1 MELLTPDFGT
11 FFWMLVSFI
20 IVFVILAKFG
30 FPALVNMVNE
40 RKQYID
46 DSLKSAREANE
57 KLSHIKE
64 ESESILVEARKEQA
78 RILKEAMDTRTQI
91 VNEARDKAKAEGGRL
106 LEEARKQIQKEKDD
120 AIRDI
125 RKQVAE
131 LSVEVAQKILR
142 KQLSSEVEQNG
153 MIERMLHRSNLKPLC
168 KSIVSVCR

>member
-20 IVFVILAKFG
+20 IVLAILAKFG

-78 RILKEAMDTRTQI
+78 RILKEAMDTRNKI
-91 VNEARDKAKAEGGRL
+91 VNEAKDKAKAEGGRL
-106 LEEARKQIQKEKDD
+106 LEEARKQIQKEKED

-131 LSVEVAQKILR
+131 LSVEVAEKVLR
-142 KQLSSEVEQNG
+142 KQLSSEMEQNG
-153 MIERMLHRSNLKPLC
+153 MIERMLDE
-168 KSIVSVCR
+168 VSDSKK

>member
-20 IVFVILAKFG
+20 IVLVILAKFG

-78 RILKEAMDTRTQI
+78 RILKEAMETRNRI
-91 VNEARDKAKAEGGRL
+91 VNEAKDKAKAEGGRL

-131 LSVEVAQKILR
+131 LSVEVAEKVLR

-153 MIERMLHRSNLKPLC
+153 MIERMLDE
-168 KSIVSVCR
+168 VSDSKK

>member
-20 IVFVILAKFG
+20 IVLAILAKFG

-78 RILKEAMDTRTQI
+78 RILKEAMETRTQI
-91 VNEARDKAKAEGGRL
+91 VNEAKDKAKAEGGRL
-106 LEEARKQIQKEKDD
+106 LEEARKQIQKEKED

-131 LSVEVAQKILR
+131 LSIEVAEKVLR
-142 KQLSSEVEQNG
+142 KQLSSEMEQNG
-153 MIERMLHRSNLKPLC
+153 MIERMLDE
-168 KSIVSVCR
+168 VSDSKK

>member
-1 MELLTPDFGT
+1 MSLLNPDIGV

-20 IVFVILAKFG
+20 IVFFILAKFG

-46 DSLKSAREANE
+46 ESLKSAREANE

-78 RILKEAMDTRTQI
+78 KILKEAMETRTQI
-91 VNEARDKAKAEGGRL
+91 INEAKETAQSEGGRL

-131 LSVEVAQKILR
+131 LSVEVAEKVLR

-153 MIERMLHRSNLKPLC
+153 MIERLLDE
-168 KSIVSVCR
+168 VSDSKK

>member
-106 LEEARKQIQKEKDD
+106 LEEACKQIQKEKDD

-131 LSVEVAQKILR
+131 LSVEVAQKVLR

-153 MIERMLHRSNLKPLC
+153 MIERMLDE
-168 KSIVSVCR
+168 VSDSKK

>member
-131 LSVEVAQKILR
+131 LSVEVAQKVLR

-153 MIERMLHRSNLKPLC
+153 MIERMLDE
-168 KSIVSVCR
+168 VSDSKE

>member
-20 IVFVILAKFG
+20 IVVVILAKFG

-131 LSVEVAQKILR
+131 LSVEVAQKVLR

-153 MIERMLHRSNLKPLC
+153 MIERMLDE
-168 KSIVSVCR
+168 VSDSKK

>member
-20 IVFVILAKFG
+20 IVLVILAKSG

-78 RILKEAMDTRTQI
+78 RILKEAMETRTQI
-91 VNEARDKAKAEGGRL
+91 VNEAKDKAKAEGGRL
-106 LEEARKQIQKEKDD
+106 LEEARKQIQKEKED
-120 AIRDI
+120 AIRYI

-131 LSVEVAQKILR
+131 LSVEVAEKVLR
-142 KQLSSEVEQNG
+142 KQLSSEMEQNG
-153 MIERMLHRSNLKPLC
+153 MIERMLDE
-168 KSIVSVCR
+168 VSDSKK

>member
-153 MIERMLHRSNLKPLC
+153 MIERMLDE
-168 KSIVSVCR
+168 VSDSKK

>member
-131 LSVEVAQKILR
+131 LSVEVAQKVLR
-142 KQLSSEVEQNG
+142 KQLLSEVEQNG
-153 MIERMLHRSNLKPLC
+153 MIERMLDE
-168 KSIVSVCR
+168 VSDSKK

>member
-20 IVFVILAKFG
+20 IVLVILAKFG

-78 RILKEAMDTRTQI
+78 RILKEAMETRNRI
-91 VNEARDKAKAEGGRL
+91 VNEAKDKAKEEGGRL

-131 LSVEVAQKILR
+131 LSVEVAEKVLR

-153 MIERMLHRSNLKPLC
+153 MIERMLDE
-168 KSIVSVCR
+168 VSDSKK

>member
-131 LSVEVAQKILR
+131 LSVEVAQKVLR

-153 MIERMLHRSNLKPLC
+153 MIERMLDE
-168 KSIVSVCR
+168 VSDSKK

>member
-131 LSVEVAQKILR
+131 LSVEVAQKVLR

-153 MIERMLHRSNLKPLC
+153 MIERMLDE
-168 KSIVSVCR
+168 VSDYKK

>member
-20 IVFVILAKFG
+20 IVLAILAKFG

-40 RKQYID
+40 RTQYID

-78 RILKEAMDTRTQI
+78 RILKEAMETRTQI
-91 VNEARDKAKAEGGRL
+91 VNEAKDKAKAEGGRL
-106 LEEARKQIQKEKDD
+106 LEEARKQIQKEKED

-131 LSVEVAQKILR
+131 LSVEVAEKVLR
-142 KQLSSEVEQNG
+142 KQLSSEMEQNG
-153 MIERMLHRSNLKPLC
+153 MIERMLDE
-168 KSIVSVCR
+168 VSDSKK

>member
-20 IVFVILAKFG
+20 IVLVILAKFG

-78 RILKEAMDTRTQI
+78 RILKEAMDTRNKI
-91 VNEARDKAKAEGGRL
+91 VNEAKDKAKAEGGRL

-131 LSVEVAQKILR
+131 LSVEVAEKVLR

-153 MIERMLHRSNLKPLC
+153 MIERMLDE
-168 KSIVSVCR
+168 VSDSKK

>member
-20 IVFVILAKFG
+20 IVFIILAKFG

-40 RKQYID
+40 RKQFID
-46 DSLKSAREANE
+46 ESLKSAREANE

-78 RILKEAMDTRTQI
+78 RILKEAMETRSQI
-91 VNEARDKAKAEGGRL
+91 VNEAKEKAKAEGGRL

-131 LSVEVAQKILR
+131 LSVEVAEKVLR

-153 MIERMLHRSNLKPLC
+153 MIERLLDE
-168 KSIVSVCR
+168 VSDSKK

>member
-78 RILKEAMDTRTQI
+78 RILKEAMDTRSQI

-131 LSVEVAQKILR
+131 LSVEVAQKVLR

-153 MIERMLHRSNLKPLC
+153 MVERMLDE
-168 KSIVSVCR
+168 VSDSKK

>member
-20 IVFVILAKFG
+20 IVLVILAKSG

-78 RILKEAMDTRTQI
+78 RILKEAMDTRNKI
-91 VNEARDKAKAEGGRL
+91 VNEAKDKAKAEGGRL

-131 LSVEVAQKILR
+131 LSVEVAEKVPIL
-142 KQLSSEVEQNG
+142 KNNKL
-153 MIERMLHRSNLKPLC
+153 
-168 KSIVSVCR
+168 